1 MEANETN
8 LSHCLRTAKSLNHT
22 ALCSSVVVYL
32 HKIALSPTEPT
43 TEPTGTQISI
53 NSETIIINNGNR
65 TEWSPIRSVI
75 ILVIAKSDDRA
86 AGV

>member
-8 LSHCLRTAKSLNHT
+8 LNDCSRTATSLNHT

-53 NSETIIINNGNR
+53 NSDTIIRSNGNR